1 MRCESL
7 KPVFDLRIDSAITS
21 VNVGDGVFRLA
32 RPQDVE
38 ALIDSGTGL
47 DQVGNNTTMP
57 YWATLWPV
65 SRALAE
71 LIVARPGGFTGKKT
85 LELGCGLGLAG
96 LAALR
101 AGAEV
106 TFSDYDP
113 NALDFAAYNAKLN
126 GFSSFAVSRFDWR
139 DPPDQLFDVIIGAD
153 LAWSPEIVPAFVQT
167 IAHMLRP
174 GGVVWLAD
182 QNRLDAS
189 SFEKILSSLKLK
201 ITHSEALRL
210 DESWGWNIGGT
221 FYEIRNIVEM
231 A

>member
-7 KPVFDLRIDSAITS
+7 KPVFDLKTDSAITN
-21 VNVGDGVFRLA
+21 VIVGDGVFHLA
-32 RPQDVE
+32 RPADVE
-38 ALIDSGTGL
+38 ALIDSGSGM
-47 DQVGNNTTMP
+47 DQVGNDVTMP

-71 LIVARPGGFTGKKT
+71 RIVSCPAAFKGKKT

-101 AGAEV
+101 TGAEV

-113 NALDFAAYNAKLN
+113 NALEFAAHNAKLN

-153 LAWSPEIVPAFVQT
+153 LAWSPDIVPAFVHT
-167 IAHMLRP
+167 IRRMLRP
-174 GGVVWLAD
+174 GGSVWLAD
-182 QNRLDAS
+182 QNRLEAS

-201 ITHSEALRL
+201 ITHSETLRL

-221 FYEIRNIVEM
+221 FYEIHDIMEM